1 MSGAKTLDNVSS
13 RYLSYHIGQNSII
26 ILCITNSIP
35 FELVMRFW
43 YNYFD
48 LLILMMAKV

>member
-26 ILCITNSIP
+26 IICTKNSMP

-43 YNYFD
+43 YNHFD
-48 LLILMMAKV
+48 LLIFMMAKV